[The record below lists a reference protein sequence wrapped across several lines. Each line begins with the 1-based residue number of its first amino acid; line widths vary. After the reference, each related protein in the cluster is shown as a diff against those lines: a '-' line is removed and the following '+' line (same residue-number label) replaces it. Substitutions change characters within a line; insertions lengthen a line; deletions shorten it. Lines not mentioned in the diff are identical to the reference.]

1 MRETPV
7 PDKADRKR
15 PVEVRF
21 LANGAGLEMII
32 KRMSESGTDKLG
44 ACPCYPRLSSQNGTG
59 GGTCEDPKMAKNED
73 TDVWKFP
80 CSAPRERSR
89 SL

>member
-7 PDKADRKR
+7 PDKAERKR
-15 PVEVRF
+15 PVQIKF
-21 LANGAGLEMII
+21 LVNGAGLEMIK
-32 KRMSESGTDKLG
+32 KRMSESGTDKLS
-44 ACPCYPRLSSQNGTG
+44 ACPCYPRVSSQNGT
-59 GGTCEDPKMAKNED
+59 GGTCEDPKMDKHED
-73 TDVWKFP
+73 TDAWKFP